1 MVLEENVCT
10 THSSRGFGNVKV
22 INESVWCV
30 RKTDGSTRVCGAWE
44 SWLRPSSVLGGYNG
58 VSFLL
63 ASCISPTRPSCLVN
77 SEKLQTHPF
86 LFCSRS
92 CRITMAEGVERDEQ
106 PLFRGHPAQPVV
118 AGKYLHLQHQTYIL
132 EFWMNVSSMYSNN
145 QRLGL
150 LQ

>member
-1 MVLEENVCT
+1 M
-10 THSSRGFGNVKV
+10 
-22 INESVWCV
+22 
-30 RKTDGSTRVCGAWE
+30 
-44 SWLRPSSVLGGYNG
+44 LGGYNG

-106 PLFRGHPAQPVV
+106 SLFRGHPAQPVV
-118 AGKYLHLQHQTYIL
+118 AGKYLHLQYQTYIL
-132 EFWMNVSSMYSNN
+132 GFLNECFFYVLERSAAGAAAVAWGLSKLVPSNA
-145 QRLGL
+145 RKSIIDIRSL
-150 LQ
+150 